1 MDKRSLFNFFSQ
13 HGQGLFFLGGKIGR
27 SYKNRIGQLQC
38 LAERRRAKAKEK
50 ERRET
55 TKPIRVTIEE
65 TPHSIHVVIRHW
77 DLCCRLMKVNMAART
92 QAAAAR

>member
-1 MDKRSLFNFFSQ
+1 MDEGSFLDFFNQ
-13 HGQGLFFLGGKIGR
+13 HRQGLFFLSGKIGR

-65 TPHSIHVVIRHW
+65 TPHSIHFVIRHW
-77 DLCCRLMKVNMAART
+77 DLRCRLMKVNMAART
-92 QAAAAR
+92 QAPAAR